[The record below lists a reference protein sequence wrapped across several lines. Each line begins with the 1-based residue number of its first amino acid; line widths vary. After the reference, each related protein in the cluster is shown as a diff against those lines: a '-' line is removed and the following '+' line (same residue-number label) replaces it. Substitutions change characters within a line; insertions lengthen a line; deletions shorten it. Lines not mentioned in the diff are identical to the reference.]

1 MPNKRNCHDQNG
13 VHTTVKASTSTCQ
26 PWKGAES
33 VTTER
38 DGRLKR
44 HLNDE
49 MSDEIKK
56 MHALNEN
63 AHFE

>member
-1 MPNKRNCHDQNG
+1 M
-13 VHTTVKASTSTCQ
+13 SICQ

-63 AHFE
+63 AHFEYIYIFLDPSNSASAA